1 MPAGQDGDI
10 PLVGTKKP
18 TVGDYIRSGSCV
30 GEPRVRKKKSF
41 RSFYNDSSLNSS
53 PTP

>member
-1 MPAGQDGDI
+1 MAKMPVGQDGDI

-30 GEPRVRKKKSF
+30 GEPRVRKKTGIKSF
-41 RSFYNDSSLNSS
+41 LSFITIPL
-53 PTP
+53 